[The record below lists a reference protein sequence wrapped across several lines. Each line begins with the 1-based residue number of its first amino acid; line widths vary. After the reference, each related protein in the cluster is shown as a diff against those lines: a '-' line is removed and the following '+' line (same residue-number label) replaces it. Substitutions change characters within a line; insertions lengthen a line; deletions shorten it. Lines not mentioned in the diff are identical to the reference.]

1 MISLRTVILARS
13 SMLARCAAP
22 VAGRAIHVATLHHV
36 NRPSRGFR
44 SSAIAQQQKPVEN
57 GAPTQPSLFPVG
69 SFKSAPLVTVYEGP
83 LARTVRVMK
92 LFSISSLAATY
103 AMAPLVFYVDVSD
116 LISDSVK
123 AIMIGTAMVF
133 STASTSLIHWCLKSY
148 VTRIHVRALPAAEA
162 ARAHETVTDVP
173 VEDAPAVGA
182 VRAALKNKEPIVF
195 ETLAISGRPKYTVAR
210 DIDAVHPHQVIFGTW
225 RADEVLDAR
234 TGKPVGKA
242 PVKLFVHAQAA
253 VDGAL
258 GDPALEVADA
268 VGGAH

>member
-1 MISLRTVILARS
+1 MICLRNGLLART

-22 VAGRAIHVATLHHV
+22 VASRAVPMAILH
-36 NRPSRGFR
+36 PSRGFR
-44 SSAIAQQQKPVEN
+44 TSTFYQQQKPVESHRP
-57 GAPTQPSLFPVG
+57 AQPSLFPVG
-69 SFKSAPLVTVYEGP
+69 STKSAPLVTVYEGP

-182 VRAALKNKEPIVF
+182 VRAALKNREPIVF

-234 TGKPVGKA
+234 TGKLAGKA

-258 GDPALEVADA
+258 GDAALEVADA
-268 VGGAH
+268 VGGAN